1 DYQRYFSQAGK
12 PWRLGTSLHQAE
24 LCDRLQS
31 QFPPLSTV
39 AEVLG
44 AATVG
49 EAYAMQSLI
58 ADEACPATTD
68 LKLINSGTIDRYC
81 DLWGQ
86 KCLRYLGHTYRYPTI
101 PTTQQTHLPQKRQ
114 HQACQPKIIVAGM
127 SQVLECVV
135 DVTGAFLA
143 AKSTVIV
150 LSSLNLYYLL
160 ALLNSKLISF
170 YYRHLFG
177 GDCFKGGYLRIGPQ
191 QLRSLPICPT
201 DRSSSSQSSE
211 RLVELVQRLLALQ
224 QQLRLA
230 ATLPHQQQLQQGIHS
245 IEQQIDQSVYKLYEL
260 TEEERCLMEKTKALS

>member
-1 DYQRYFSQAGK
+1 
-12 PWRLGTSLHQAE
+12 

-31 QFPPLSTV
+31 QFPSLSAV

-44 AATVG
+44 AATVA

-58 ADEACPATTD
+58 TDEACPTITD

-81 DLWGQ
+81 PLWGQ
-86 KCLRYLGHTYRYPTI
+86 KCLRYLGHTYRHPTI
-101 PTTQQTHLPQKRQ
+101 SATQQAHLPQKRQ
-114 HQACQPKIIVAGM
+114 QQACQPKIIVAGM

-170 YYRHLFG
+170 YYRKLFG

-191 QLRSLPICPT
+191 QLRLLPIFLA
-201 DRSSSSQSSE
+201 DNSASSQPKQQ
-211 RLVELVQRLLALQ
+211 LVELVQCLLALQ
-224 QQLRLA
+224 QQSRWA
-230 ATLPHQQQLQQGIHS
+230 KTVTYRQQLQQRIHA
-245 IEQQIDQSVYKLYEL
+245 IDQQIDQWVYKLYGL
-260 TEEERCLMEKTKALS
+260 TEGEERCLMEKTELLGQGCDRNENL